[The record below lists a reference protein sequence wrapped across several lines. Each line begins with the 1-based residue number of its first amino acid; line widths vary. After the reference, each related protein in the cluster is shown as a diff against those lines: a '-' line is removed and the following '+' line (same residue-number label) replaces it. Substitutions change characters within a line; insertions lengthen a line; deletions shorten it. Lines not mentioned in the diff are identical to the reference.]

1 MRPSALRSAMASS
14 AAALP
19 WCCIAPAALSVSGAA
34 VAGAGVGLRTAT
46 PLFLLVSVAFLGRAL
61 YLSLIRR
68 QGRPWTRAVT
78 LVSALAVSLL
88 GGFRT
93 GLWTL

>member
-1 MRPSALRSAMASS
+1 MLSATRSALASGL
-14 AAALP
+14 AALP

-34 VAGAGVGLRTAT
+34 AAGMGLGLRDAT
-46 PLFLLVSVAFLGRAL
+46 PVFLLISLGFLGRAL

-78 LVSALAVSLL
+78 LVSGTVVVLL
-88 GGFRT
+88 WSFRF
-93 GLWTL
+93 GVWTT